1 MAKSVNLQVKIGET
15 RGDVGRLI
23 KKFIKKTKK
32 LGLIEEIRN
41 RRYYEKPSITRRKK
55 KLQRKRMARKAEQER
70 RKQLN
75 IE

>member
-1 MAKSVNLQVKIGET
+1 MAKSVNLQVKLSET
-15 RGDVGRLI
+15 RGDIGRLI

-70 RKQLN
+70 RRQLN

>member
-1 MAKSVNLQVKIGET
+1 MAKSVNLEVKISET
-15 RGDVGRLI
+15 RGDVNRLI

-41 RRYYEKPSITRRKK
+41 RRYYEKPSISRRKK

>member
-1 MAKSVNLQVKIGET
+1 MAKSVNLQVKLSET
-15 RGDVGRLI
+15 RGDTNRLI

-70 RKQLN
+70 RRQLN

>member
-1 MAKSVNLQVKIGET
+1 MAKSVNLEVKLSET
-15 RGDVGRLI
+15 RGDSNRLI
-23 KKFIKKTKK
+23 RKFIKKTKK

-41 RRYYEKPSITRRKK
+41 RRYYEKPAITRRKK

>member
-1 MAKSVNLQVKIGET
+1 MAKSVNLQVKLSET
-15 RGDVGRLI
+15 RGDIGRLI

>member
-1 MAKSVNLQVKIGET
+1 MAKSVNLEVKLSET

-23 KKFIKKTKK
+23 RKFIKKTKK

>member
-1 MAKSVNLQVKIGET
+1 MAKSLNLQVKISEP

-23 KKFIKKTKK
+23 RKFIKKTKK

>member
-1 MAKSVNLQVKIGET
+1 MAKPVNLEVKIGET
-15 RGDVGRLI
+15 RGDIARLI

-32 LGLIEEIRN
+32 LGLIDEIRN
-41 RRYYEKPSITRRKK
+41 RYYEKPSIARRRR
-55 KLQRKRMARKAEQER
+55 KLQRVRAARKAERER

>member
-1 MAKSVNLQVKIGET
+1 MAKSVNLEVKISEA
-15 RGDVGRLI
+15 RGDTARLI

-41 RRYYEKPSITRRKK
+41 RRYYEKPSVSRRKK

>member
-1 MAKSVNLQVKIGET
+1 MAKSVNLQVKISET

>member
-1 MAKSVNLQVKIGET
+1 MAKSVNLQVKISET

-23 KKFIKKTKK
+23 RKFIKKTKK

>member
-1 MAKSVNLQVKIGET
+1 MAKSVNLQVKISET

-23 KKFIKKTKK
+23 RKFIKKTKK

-70 RKQLN
+70 RRQLN

>member
-1 MAKSVNLQVKIGET
+1 MAKSVNLQVKLSET
-15 RGDVGRLI
+15 RGDTNRLI